1 MDKNTVIGFLLIGA
15 IIVAFTFLNR
25 PTQEQLAQQQRMR
38 DSLQQVER
46 QKAALEAERS
56 ANGGSGESSE
66 IKQQNSVAD
75 FFAVGQV
82 LASD

>member
-1 MDKNTVIGFLLIGA
+1 MILFALFIVQSMDKNTVIGFLLIGA

-56 ANGGSGESSE
+56 AFGGSG
-66 IKQQNSVAD
+66 
-75 FFAVGQV
+75 
-82 LASD
+82 